1 MDLNASRSYW
11 DRVASEKRFQHK
23 LRTDWLEAHV
33 AGPHILDCGCGY
45 GGVLSELVRAGYL
58 GAVGTDFSAGMLARC
73 AAVNPALAS
82 RLVQAD
88 SRSLPFQDTC
98 FDAAIAFTLL
108 TSMPDDSDQ
117 QALMREIRRVLRPG
131 GVVYIS
137 DLLLNSDTRN
147 LERYHQFATQF
158 GTFGIFQLP
167 EGVVVRHHSEEW
179 IRILTEGFTA
189 LKYERFSVNTMNGNE
204 SLAFQYLGRL
214 DSAVLLSER

>member
-11 DRVASEKRFQHK
+11 DRVASEKRFHHK

-33 AGPHILDCGCGY
+33 AGTHILDCGCGY
-45 GGVLSELVRAGYL
+45 GRVLSELVRAGYL

-131 GVVYIS
+131 GWSMSAIS
-137 DLLLNSDTRN
+137 FSTAILETLNDTISSRPSS
-147 LERYHQFATQF
+147 A
-158 GTFGIFQLP
+158 P
-167 EGVVVRHHSEEW
+167 SEYSSFP
-179 IRILTEGFTA
+179 R
-189 LKYERFSVNTMNGNE
+189 V
-204 SLAFQYLGRL
+204 
-214 DSAVLLSER
+214 